1 MHSKTESRKQS
12 LPLLCKGP
20 VGHWWYQRL
29 TAAALVPL
37 SVWLLLLLHHA
48 LNAPYADTLAW
59 LKSPLNAT
67 AIGAWIVVVMYHAAL
82 GVQVVIE
89 DYVSTLGLRC
99 WAIRLTHLAFLML
112 GIASLAALIFIT
124 TAR

>member
-1 MHSKTESRKQS
+1 MHSNIESRKQS
-12 LPLLCKGP
+12 LPLRCKGP

-89 DYVSTLGLRC
+89 DYVSTLGLRH
-99 WAIRLTHLAFLML
+99 WAIRLTHLAFLIL